1 MSLRLVLIAV
11 LALAVVF
18 AWFRLMRWQIGSP
31 PEARSPAWRLA
42 LLIVAQP
49 LAAVLLYLTLAPPPV
64 RTAVG
69 TLVVVTRGASARPA
83 FSGDLVVSLPEAP
96 ALASAERVPDLGTAL
111 RRYPG
116 TDRIRIVGEGL
127 PPRDLDAAR
136 GLRVDF
142 EPGSAT
148 RGIVHLA
155 PPAPHA
161 PGSVFPVSGRVAGH
175 DGGSVE
181 LLDPA
186 GIRVDRQPLRRGGS
200 FALRGT
206 TRAPGTALFE
216 LRVRAPNDRIV
227 ERANVPV
234 VAVDAP
240 APRLLLLAGAPGPET
255 KFLRRWATDAG
266 IDLHV
271 QLAVGG
277 GLEVGDTPIALGRS
291 TLDRVDLAILDE
303 RAWAGLGS
311 GERAAL
317 IDATRSG
324 LGLLLRVTGPVSEAT
339 SRQWR
344 KLGFAVTGGGEVATM
359 PLSTTSAENEMALTR
374 RVVRVAAPDAA
385 DLPNPTVGAIAPW
398 RAHGQGRVALWP
410 LTDTYALSL
419 SGRPADHAEL
429 WSETVATLARARPAG
444 VPRIDTLPRAGERLA
459 LCGLP
464 ADASIEAP
472 DGDRTRLVIEP
483 PAACAAYWPERA
495 GWHRVQPA
503 AAPFYVQP
511 ATALPGVRATEA
523 RGATLQ
529 LASEP
534 GRAMAD
540 RPNEQP
546 GASWPWFIAWLA
558 VSAGIWGLE
567 RARSGAGA

>member
-1 MSLRLVLIAV
+1 MSFQQGLIAV
-11 LALAVVF
+11 LAPAVVL
-18 AWFRLMRWQIGSP
+18 AWVRLMRWQIGSP
-31 PEARSPAWRLA
+31 PEARSPTWRLA
-42 LLIVAQP
+42 LLIAVQP

-69 TLVVVTRGASARPA
+69 TLVVVARGASARSA
-83 FSGDLVVSLPEAP
+83 FSGGLVVSLPEAP
-96 ALASAERVPDLGTAL
+96 ALASAEQVPDLGTAL
-111 RRYPG
+111 RRYPD
-116 TDRIRIVGEGL
+116 TYRIRIVGEGL

-142 EPGSAT
+142 EPVGAA

-155 PPAPHA
+155 PPAPLA
-161 PGSVFPVSGRVAGH
+161 PGSAFQVSGRIAGH

-186 GIRVDRQPLRRGGS
+186 GSRVDRQSLVRGGS
-200 FALRGT
+200 FALRGAA
-206 TRAPGTALFE
+206 RAAGTALFE
-216 LRVRAPNDRIV
+216 LRVRTPNGRIV

-240 APRLLLLAGAPGPET
+240 APRLLLLASAPGPET

-277 GLEVGDTPIALGRS
+277 GLEIGDTPIALGRS
-291 TLDRVDLAILDE
+291 TLARFDLAILDE
-303 RAWAGLGS
+303 RGWAALGS

-344 KLGFAVTGGGEVATM
+344 ALGFAVTGGGEVATM
-359 PLSTTSAENEMALTR
+359 PLSATSAENEVALAR
-374 RVVRVAAPDAA
+374 RVVQIAAPDAA
-385 DLPNPTVGAIAPW
+385 ALPNPAVGAIAPW

-410 LTDTYALSL
+410 LTDTYTLSL
-419 SGRPADHAEL
+419 SGRPADHADL

-444 VPRIDTLPRAGERLA
+444 MPRIDTLPRAGERLA

-472 DGDRTRLVIEP
+472 DGDRTRLVVEP

-511 ATALPGVRATEA
+511 ATAMPGARATEA
-523 RGATLQ
+523 RRATLQ
-529 LASEP
+529 LASAP
-534 GRAMAD
+534 GRAGAG
-540 RPNEQP
+540 RPGERP

-558 VSAGIWGLE
+558 VSAGIWWLE
-567 RARSGAGA
+567 RVRNRAGA